1 MSELDNF
8 KVIYKLLRILEI
20 AMDEED
26 FDRAEISNEALGISQ
41 ARWEMIIIM
50 LFKEGYIEGVTITN
64 VMGKTR
70 PGIKIKDIRITLK
83 GLEYLEENSL
93 MKKAANLI
101 NGISDIIP

>member
-1 MSELDNF
+1 MSRLDNF
-8 KVIYKLLRILEI
+8 KIIYKILKILEQ

-26 FDRAEISNEALGISQ
+26 FDKNEISNEALGISQ

-101 NGISDIIP
+101 KGISDIIP